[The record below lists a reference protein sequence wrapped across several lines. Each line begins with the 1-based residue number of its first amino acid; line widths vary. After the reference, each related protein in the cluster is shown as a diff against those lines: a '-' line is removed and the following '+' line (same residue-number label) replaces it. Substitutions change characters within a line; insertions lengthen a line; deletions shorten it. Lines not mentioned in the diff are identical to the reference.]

1 MANEI
6 KTALGAL
13 ETGLANIPGLR
24 VVQDGAAADGWS
36 DFPLAQVR
44 LASRDAARIGF
55 GGSSFE
61 GEIVI
66 TVAVAGERAADLLPF
81 IEPLGAASVEAAID
95 SDSTLNG
102 AVDYARLVEVSG
114 VGIRQIGGRRRMA
127 ADFRVRFVKQASG
140 A

>member
-6 KTALGAL
+6 REALGAL
-13 ETGLANIPGLR
+13 ETRIGDIPGLR
-24 VVQDGAAADGWS
+24 VVRDGAADGWS
-36 DFPLAQVR
+36 DFPLAEVR
-44 LASRDAARIGF
+44 FASREAARIGF

-61 GEIVI
+61 GEIVV
-66 TVAVAGERAADLLPF
+66 TVAASGERTADLIPF

-95 SDSTLNG
+95 SDNTLNG

-114 VGIRQIGGRRRMA
+114 VGVRQVGGGRRMA
-127 ADFRVRFVKQASG
+127 ADFRIRFVKQAPG

>member
-6 KTALGAL
+6 KTALDAL
-13 ETGLANIPGLR
+13 ETALRNIPGIR
-24 VVQDGAAADGWS
+24 VVQDGAADGWS
-36 DFPLAQVR
+36 DFPLAEVR
-44 LASRDAARIGF
+44 LASRDAAKIGF

-66 TVAVAGERAADLLPF
+66 TVAVAGERAADLIPF

-95 SDSTLNG
+95 ADSTLNG

-114 VGIRQIGGRRRMA
+114 VGVRQVGGRRRMA
-127 ADFRVRFVKQASG
+127 ADFRVRFVKQTPG